1 MPLPQPP
8 KMRCRWCTEYSTR
21 MFCARKRR
29 EVLCL
34 STSMGWIAAQILSTV
49 HIKPVACL
57 GILAHLSMSFRFV
70 SEETFNTL
78 RSPVL
83 GAVSISG
90 HCNPISAPRY
100 LYNQTSHEC
109 FSSAADKQLSLSTN
123 PSSMHALCKNRRRKD
138 FVSHFLRELNLL
150 LSFPQTPSL
159 SSYNGRRPM
168 TIANFGQK
176 YWSLKT

>member
-1 MPLPQPP
+1 
-8 KMRCRWCTEYSTR
+8 
-21 MFCARKRR
+21 
-29 EVLCL
+29 
-34 STSMGWIAAQILSTV
+34 
-49 HIKPVACL
+49 
-57 GILAHLSMSFRFV
+57 MSFRFV

-100 LYNQTSHEC
+100 LYNQTSREC

-138 FVSHFLRELNLL
+138 FVSHFLRETQFAFILSPNTKSVLL
-150 LSFPQTPSL
+150 QWASSHDYCQLWAKVLVLEDLMIKGLHDAYRQECSQHLCSSWRSLDSYMGLSICFL
-159 SSYNGRRPM
+159 
-168 TIANFGQK
+168 
-176 YWSLKT
+176 